1 MKWSTS
7 QILPVYLIFPL
18 NIDVD
23 LDQGAF
29 IEEKIKQK
37 KMNKMLLVFIFKHF
51 APVGHFIV
59 HKFLTS

>member
-37 KMNKMLLVFIFKHF
+37 KMNKMLLFIFKHF
-51 APVGHFIV
+51 PPVGHFIV

>member
-37 KMNKMLLVFIFKHF
+37 KMNKMHF

>member
-29 IEEKIKQK
+29 IEENEKWTKCF
-37 KMNKMLLVFIFKHF
+37 NIFNYKHF

>member
-37 KMNKMLLVFIFKHF
+37 KMNKMLLFIFKHF

>member
-29 IEEKIKQK
+29 IEEK
-37 KMNKMLLVFIFKHF
+37 NKTEENEQNAFIYF
-51 APVGHFIV
+51 
-59 HKFLTS
+59 